1 MAYEDASNASL
12 AKMLEEEL
20 RRHSLNDDI
29 ARAKI
34 YEGVRRL
41 KVSNPKSTEIN
52 ENKILRKQ
60 LASANKKLDKVR
72 AVVK

>member
-34 YEGVRRL
+34 YEVVRRL